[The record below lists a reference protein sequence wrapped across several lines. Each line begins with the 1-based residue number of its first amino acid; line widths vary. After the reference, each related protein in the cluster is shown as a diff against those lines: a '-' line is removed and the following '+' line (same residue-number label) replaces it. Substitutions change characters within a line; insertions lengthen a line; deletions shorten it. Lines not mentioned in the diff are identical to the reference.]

1 MRNEERAA
9 PGMGCSVRSVLFSLS
24 VRRGLSVRRTR
35 ISLFSR
41 RVRISILLCGLSLVS
56 CAAARGEAYGEVC
69 HCEQCEYYDEVCQ
82 VLLWRDEEVYGVD
95 EQLQQG
101 VAYRDDDVRQLPLAY
116 KQVEDEFVV
125 WGEDVFAG
133 EEALGCCES
142 GIEEAYYEEYNH
154 GGVSFGEYHG
164 GEDVDYKESQGDGS
178 DVSCEDFAADVE
190 YAEYGHGGHKGDAEV
205 DVHRCFGHGCGAVQY
220 V

>member
-41 RVRISILLCGLSLVS
+41 RVRIPILSCGLSLVS

-101 VAYRDDDVRQLPLAY
+101 VAY
-116 KQVEDEFVV
+116 
-125 WGEDVFAG
+125 
-133 EEALGCCES
+133 
-142 GIEEAYYEEYNH
+142 
-154 GGVSFGEYHG
+154 
-164 GEDVDYKESQGDGS
+164 
-178 DVSCEDFAADVE
+178 
-190 YAEYGHGGHKGDAEV
+190 
-205 DVHRCFGHGCGAVQY
+205 
-220 V
+220 